1 MTETENKVQDTQKIG
16 IIQKMV
22 RLKQENTLTLIIHD
36 FKNSHVLFIENFQ
49 QEKERNKM
57 EYARNRYNNMT
68 DETRQKRKEYS

>member
-36 FKNSHVLFIENFQ
+36 FKNSHVLVIENF
-49 QEKERNKM
+49 
-57 EYARNRYNNMT
+57 
-68 DETRQKRKEYS
+68 

>member
-36 FKNSHVLFIENFQ
+36 FKNSHVLVIENFQ
-49 QEKERNKM
+49 QEKERNKK
-57 EYARNRYNNMT
+57 EYARNRYNNVT
-68 DETRQKRKEYS
+68 DETRQK

>member
-36 FKNSHVLFIENFQ
+36 FKNSHVLVIENFQ
-49 QEKERNKM
+49 QEKERNKK

>member
-22 RLKQENTLTLIIHD
+22 RLKQGNTLTLIIHD
-36 FKNSHVLFIENFQ
+36 FKNSHVLVIENFQ
-49 QEKERNKM
+49 QEKERNKK